1 MKKFSRI
8 INRCQFSNKKDLKRV
23 LSLGYLP
30 AVNEV
35 LKIKSRSCSSN
46 FFPTDLCYSKSSKL
60 FQINNIIDKK
70 VLFPKTYPYTSSTT
84 KILRDNFIDLYEETN
99 KFFHLKKLDLV
110 VDIGSN
116 DGNLLKRFK
125 NVRVLGVTPE
135 NIGKKAI
142 KDGIPTILNYFDNKT
157 SKKIIKK
164 YGRAKIVT
172 ATNVFAHIDNIVKL
186 MKNISKILNK
196 DGVFI
201 SESHYFLNLIKTLQY
216 DTIYHEHLRYYTLS
230 SLKIILNKFGFK
242 IIHAKRIPTHGG
254 SIRVYATKN
263 KKFKIKQSV
272 NKILNEEKRNITDK
286 KLKIFSEK
294 VLKSKF
300 QLLKLLHKIKKQN
313 KSIAAIGAPSRASTL
328 SSYVGLNKDLIS
340 CIGEIDGSKKI
351 GNFLPGTDIPII
363 PEKSLIKMK
372 FNYLLLFSWHISKDL
387 KKNLRKRGF
396 KGKFIIPL
404 PTPRIEKN

>member
-84 KILRDNFIDLYEETN
+84 KVLRDNFIDLYEETN

-142 KDGIPTILNYFDNKT
+142 KDGIPTILNYF
-157 SKKIIKK
+157 
-164 YGRAKIVT
+164 
-172 ATNVFAHIDNIVKL
+172 ATCN
-186 MKNISKILNK
+186 
-196 DGVFI
+196 
-201 SESHYFLNLIKTLQY
+201 T
-216 DTIYHEHLRYYTLS
+216 
-230 SLKIILNKFGFK
+230 
-242 IIHAKRIPTHGG
+242 
-254 SIRVYATKN
+254 
-263 KKFKIKQSV
+263 
-272 NKILNEEKRNITDK
+272 
-286 KLKIFSEK
+286 
-294 VLKSKF
+294 
-300 QLLKLLHKIKKQN
+300 
-313 KSIAAIGAPSRASTL
+313 
-328 SSYVGLNKDLIS
+328 
-340 CIGEIDGSKKI
+340 
-351 GNFLPGTDIPII
+351 
-363 PEKSLIKMK
+363 
-372 FNYLLLFSWHISKDL
+372 
-387 KKNLRKRGF
+387 
-396 KGKFIIPL
+396 
-404 PTPRIEKN
+404 

>member
-8 INRCQFSNKKDLKRV
+8 INRCQFSIKMDLKRV

-84 KILRDNFIDLYEETN
+84 KVLRDNFIDLYEETN

-164 YGRAKIVT
+164 HGKAKIVT

-186 MKNISKILNK
+186 MKNISKILSK

-216 DTIYHEHLRYYTLS
+216 DTIYHEHLRYYTLT
-230 SLKIILNKFGFK
+230 SLKIILNRFGFK
-242 IIHAKRIPTHGG
+242 IIHAKKIPTHGG

-263 KKFKIKQSV
+263 KKFKIRQSV
-272 NKILNEEKRNITDK
+272 NKILNEEKKNITDK

-294 VLKSKF
+294 F
-300 QLLKLLHKIKKQN
+300 
-313 KSIAAIGAPSRASTL
+313 
-328 SSYVGLNKDLIS
+328 
-340 CIGEIDGSKKI
+340 
-351 GNFLPGTDIPII
+351 
-363 PEKSLIKMK
+363 
-372 FNYLLLFSWHISKDL
+372 
-387 KKNLRKRGF
+387 
-396 KGKFIIPL
+396 
-404 PTPRIEKN
+404 